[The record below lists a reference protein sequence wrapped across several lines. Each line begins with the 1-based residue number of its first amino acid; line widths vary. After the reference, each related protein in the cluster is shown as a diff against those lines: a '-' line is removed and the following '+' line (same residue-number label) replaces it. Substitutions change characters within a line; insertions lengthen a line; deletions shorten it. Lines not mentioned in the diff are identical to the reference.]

1 MIKERGYLDGGYDE
15 AQYDLAGVGL
25 LHLELTPQGLE
36 DPVHHPLHLD
46 ISTQTFIHKG
56 ATLCSSLNKIRFE
69 SVCTSTHVFVRL
81 RVFMCR
87 SICVRGCVC
96 L

>member
-1 MIKERGYLDGGYDE
+1 MNLRAWYLDGGNDE

-46 ISTQTFIHKG
+46 INTHRVNPRFITQ
-56 ATLCSSLNKIRFE
+56 
-69 SVCTSTHVFVRL
+69 
-81 RVFMCR
+81 
-87 SICVRGCVC
+87 
-96 L
+96 